1 MVIFESVFLRSL
13 KVCVTGIECVCV
25 CGILETQQE
34 ELLTQENHYLGVCYL
49 GDTLVRITD
58 WKSLC
63 LNLDTSQ
70 HDTDVCSLK
79 AVRMEQERRMARRC
93 SVVVRLPLDEHE

>member
-1 MVIFESVFLRSL
+1 MGLESESL
-13 KVCVTGIECVCV
+13 CDRNRMCVCV
-25 CGILETQQE
+25 ACWRLSSSRTADRGTI
-34 ELLTQENHYLGVCYL
+34 GVCYL
-49 GDTLVRITD
+49 GVTLVRITD

-79 AVRMEQERRMARRC
+79 GLRMEQERRMARRC
-93 SVVVRLPLDEHE
+93 SVVVRLPLDERE